1 MSSAPRGPPRW
12 AARTSCRRRTSA
24 KPERSQFAEGARDV
38 RAVRQAADNRVE
50 RRVRRIRLGK
60 AGESEAV
67 PELSVEVL
75 RRSEEHTSE
84 LQSLMRI
91 SYAVFCLKKKI
102 AIHTRHNRTHPSQQS
117 YNSTTEHSQ
126 SSIHIRTPN
135 HAPHR

>member
-60 AGESEAV
+60 AGESETV
-67 PELSVEVL
+67 PDLSFEVL
-75 RRSEEHTSE
+75 RGHRIATPTPGMVPPGQAHTALGLHHE
-84 LQSLMRI
+84 L
-91 SYAVFCLKKKI
+91 A
-102 AIHTRHNRTHPSQQS
+102 ART
-117 YNSTTEHSQ
+117 
-126 SSIHIRTPN
+126 
-135 HAPHR
+135 